1 MTGAKR
7 FLFIGCHVLWREI
20 CYFASM
26 SNNIFNFRFL
36 KQGLHCTPD
45 ILRAELQKAIDE
57 AENEAENEAEKEAE
71 NSADSKGN
79 KDSKDNKGYD
89 AILIGYGL
97 CSNGT
102 AGIKARKTRLVM
114 MRGHDCI
121 TFFLGSKQRYREYFD
136 SHPGTY
142 WYTPG
147 WIDTSPMPGKDRYEQ
162 ALKIYIDKY
171 GEDNGAYLMEM
182 ESQWYRQYSNV
193 AYVETGILDA
203 AAEAGYKKYSREC
216 AEWLKWNYD
225 ELRGDTG
232 LIKRFVGG
240 DWDNE
245 DFLVVEPG
253 QTICFSNDESI
264 LGVY

>member
-7 FLFIGCHVLWREI
+7 FHFIGCHVLWREI
-20 CYFASM
+20 CYFASQ
-26 SNNIFNFRFL
+26 SNNIFSFQFL

-45 ILRAELQKAIDE
+45 ILRIELQKAIDE
-57 AENEAENEAEKEAE
+57 AESK
-71 NSADSKGN
+71 ADSEGREGGEGG
-79 KDSKDNKGYD
+79 KGYD

-102 AGIKARKTRLVM
+102 AGIKAGKTRLVM

-121 TFFLGSKQRYREYFD
+121 TFFLGSKRRYREYFD

-162 ALKIYIDKY
+162 VLKIYTDKY
-171 GEDNGAYLMEM
+171 GEDNGRYLMEM
-182 ESQWYRQYSNV
+182 ESQWYRQYSNA
-193 AYVETGILDA
+193 AYVETGIMDEA
-203 AAEAGYKKYSREC
+203 VEAEYKKYSREC

-232 LIKRFVGG
+232 IIKRFVDG

-253 QTICFSNDESI
+253 REICFADGDSI
-264 LGVY
+264 VGTKIPKIC